1 MQRTHTIPVKSSEAE
16 MDGNA
21 YFYAMA
27 TALKDLYNDPFF
39 DFFIASFQGVYPA
52 LDGKKFK
59 KEVYAGN
66 WPRLELKERMRR
78 SADVLAKHLPPD
90 YTDAAPYLQAYATHW
105 YTLPGRGFSFELLFL
120 CDYVERY
127 GLHDVETSIQT
138 MEKLTT
144 VSSAEFAVRP
154 FLNKYPERM
163 IPQMHAWSKHPRE
176 LVRRLSTEGF
186 RPRLP
191 WGLAVP
197 YLKKDPTPIWP
208 VLEAL
213 KTDASETVRR
223 SVANNL
229 NDISKEHPQQV
240 LERLT
245 RWKKEYPQTEKLV
258 KHASRTLLKQGH
270 PQVLELFGAGT
281 SEHLTFAQEGSLTP
295 KVQVGEPQT
304 FAFHVSHTGKK
315 KDEQK
320 LRLEY
325 LIYYRLKNGQYG
337 KKVFFLSEKNITNG
351 QTLRI
356 QKTHTFRP
364 ITTRTYYGGTHK
376 MAILLNGKE
385 YELGEFELVV

>member
-1 MQRTHTIPVKSSEAE
+1 
-16 MDGNA
+16 
-21 YFYAMA
+21 MA
-27 TALKDLYNDPFF
+27 TPLKDLYNDRFF
-39 DFFIASFQGVYPA
+39 NFFTASFRDVYPA
-52 LDGKKFK
+52 LNAKKFK
-59 KEVYAGN
+59 QDVYAGN
-66 WPRLELKERMRR
+66 WPRLELKERMRQA
-78 SADVLAKHLPPD
+78 ADTLAQHLPQT
-90 YTDAAPYLQAYATHW
+90 YSEAAPYLQAYANHW
-105 YTLPGRGFSFELLFL
+105 HTLPNRGFSFELLFL

-127 GLHDVETSIQT
+127 GLHDVETSIRT

-163 IPQMHAWSKHPRE
+163 AQQMHAWSRHPHE

-208 VLEAL
+208 VLETL
-213 KTDASETVRR
+213 KNDSSETVRR

-240 LERLT
+240 LERLY
-245 RWKKEYPQTEKLV
+245 RWKKEHPETEKLV

-270 PQVLELFGAGT
+270 PEVLELFGAGA
-281 SEHLTFAQEGSLTP
+281 SKHLAFAQEGTLQKSIR
-295 KVQVGEPQT
+295 VGEPQT

-315 KDEQK
+315 SEEQK
-320 LRLEY
+320 IRLEY
-325 LIYYRLKNGQYG
+325 VIYYLLKNGKHG

-364 ITTRTYYGGTHK
+364 ITTRTYYEGTHK

-385 YELGEFELVV
+385 HPLGEFELELR